1 MQAHEPYMHRCIQL
15 AKLAQGY
22 VSPNPMVGAVL
33 VHNQRIIGEG
43 YHQVFGQ
50 AHAEVDCINSVQP
63 QHRALIPHSTLY
75 VSLEPCSHYGKT
87 PPCTELI
94 IAHKIQKVVIGCMD
108 PFPQVKGKGI
118 AALQLQGIEVT
129 TNVLQ
134 QECMELNKRFITFQ
148 TQHRPYIVLKWA
160 QSANGRMA
168 RADRARFAI
177 SNQQSRRLV
186 HKWRSQEASILVGTN
201 TAFFDDP
208 ELTNRY
214 WHGPQPLRL
223 IVDMELRLPSTLK
236 LFNRQ
241 VSTIIFNTL
250 KHEEQE
256 GLSYYQVTTDASLV
270 HQIVNALYQ
279 LKIQSVLVEGGAKL
293 LQSFIDENMWDEA
306 RIITNEEMTIP
317 DGIAAPAL
325 ENIQKITT
333 QRLLGDRLDVYKPIL
348 QP

>member
-1 MQAHEPYMHRCIQL
+1 MQVQETYMHRCIQL
-15 AKLAQGY
+15 AKLAEGY

-33 VHNQRIIGEG
+33 VHNNRILGEG

-50 AHAEVDCINSVQP
+50 PHAEVNCIHSVKAED
-63 QHRALIPHSTLY
+63 RALIPHSTLY

-94 IAHKIQKVVIGCMD
+94 IAHKIPKVVIGCMD
-108 PFPQVKGKGI
+108 PFPQVKGRGI
-118 AALQLQGIEVT
+118 AALRQHGVEVV
-129 TNVLQ
+129 TNVLE

-160 QSANGRMA
+160 QSVNGRMA

-177 SNQQSRRLV
+177 SNEASRRLV

-208 ELTNRY
+208 ELTNRF
-214 WHGPQPLRL
+214 WNGPQPVRL
-223 IVDMELRLPSTLK
+223 IVDMELKLPSNLK

-241 VSTIIFNTL
+241 VKTIIFNTL
-250 KHEEQE
+250 KHEEQD
-256 GLSYYQVTTDASLV
+256 GLSYYQVTTDVNLV
-270 HQIVNALYQ
+270 HQIVHALYQ
-279 LKIQSVLVEGGAKL
+279 LKIQSVLIEGGAKL
-293 LQSFIDENMWDEA
+293 LQSFIGENMWDEA
-306 RIITNEEMTIP
+306 RIITNEDLTMPE
-317 DGIAAPAL
+317 GIAAPAL
-325 ENIQKITT
+325 GLVQKITT
-333 QRLLGDRLDVYKPIL
+333 QRLLSNRLDVYKPML